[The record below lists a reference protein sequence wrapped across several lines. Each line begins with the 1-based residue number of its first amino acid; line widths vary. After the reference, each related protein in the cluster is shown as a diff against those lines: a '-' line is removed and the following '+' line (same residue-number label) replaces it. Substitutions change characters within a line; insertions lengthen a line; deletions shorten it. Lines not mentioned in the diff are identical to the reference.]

1 MHGSAPTHLGEKSS
15 RNKGVSAEKASP
27 STKSKASVVL
37 LDLAGQPCVVD
48 TDSGEVLGRVWREVR
63 GGTAR
68 DPEGRARKVRNFA
81 AKGGDA
87 AAEESVKRGLGKT
100 DQSVWKQR
108 AKRREDL
115 QARMGQVG
123 GFLIES
129 GHMVPDGDGGYT
141 LRDLGDGELVP
152 DRVARLRRLYD
163 WLKTAWR
170 EVGRCCTRAHST
182 DEGDDIRIQRVE
194 GEDHLSGL
202 IHCDRHLCP
211 ICVGARSAQRRKDL
225 LEVLDQIP
233 ADAQL
238 VLKVFT
244 ARHRFGTILTD
255 TEKRVRVGVR
265 AIRGLRSTKKATY
278 GHVTTLELTF
288 GKNGHHPHLNV
299 LEAYRP
305 EVDLE
310 ERKLIEAETY
320 TKAVKDAGGT
330 VDLDLQESEDGSWW
344 RVVDR
349 TELLKVAYYITKE
362 DGTDEAVEGEEEL
375 DVLGDSI
382 THELTGGHR
391 KRGKTIP
398 TVYAC
403 VDAYAEAWCAKGLTW
418 FSRGGCFMP
427 AKKDTEGQEEE
438 QQEEAMNREREGVT
452 VGWLRSLAWR
462 RLSPEGQA
470 VLGHAVKTGLWRENP
485 YAVMD
490 GLGIPQAMWGCGSP
504 PKKDSPPDD

>member
-1 MHGSAPTHLGEKSS
+1 MDLDGSPF
-15 RNKGVSAEKASP
+15 
-27 STKSKASVVL
+27 
-37 LDLAGQPCVVD
+37 VVD
-48 TDSGEVLGRVWREVR
+48 QDSGEVFGRVWREVR
-63 GGTAR
+63 GGAAR
-68 DPEGRARKVRNFA
+68 GPEGRARKVRNFA
-81 AKGGDA
+81 ASGG
-87 AAEESVKRGLGKT
+87 AEATEVKAKKGLGKS
-100 DQSVWKQR
+100 DQSVWVRR

-115 QARMGQVG
+115 QARMGKVG
-123 GFLIES
+123 GWLIEC
-129 GHMVPDGDGGYT
+129 GHMVSDGDGGYT
-141 LRDLGDGELVP
+141 LRELEDGELVP
-152 DRVARLRRLYD
+152 DKVVRWRRLYG

-170 EVGRCCTRAHST
+170 EVGKCCTHAHST

-194 GEDHLSGL
+194 GDGDHLSGL
-202 IHCDRHLCP
+202 IHCDRYLCP
-211 ICVGARSAQRRKDL
+211 ICVGSRSSQRRKDL
-225 LEVLDQIP
+225 LDVLDQIP
-233 ADAQL
+233 EDAQL

-244 ARHRFGTILTD
+244 VRHRFGTLLTD

-265 AIRGLRSTKKATY
+265 AIRGLRSTKKASY
-278 GHVTTLELTF
+278 GHVTTLELTW

-310 ERKLIEAETY
+310 ARKQIEVDTY
-320 TKAVKDAGGT
+320 TNAVKQAGGT
-330 VDLDLQESEDGSWW
+330 VDLTCQESEDGSWW

-349 TELLKVAYYITKE
+349 TELLKVIYYITKE
-362 DGTDEAVEGEEEL
+362 DGTDEAVEGEEER

-403 VDAYAEAWCAKGLTW
+403 DDAYAEAWCAKGLTW

-427 AKKDTEGQEEE
+427 SKDDVQGQDEEHQEEE
-438 QQEEAMNREREGVT
+438 TMNREREGVT

-470 VLGHAVKTGLWRENP
+470 ALGHAVRTGLWRENP
-485 YAVMD
+485 HAVMD

-504 PKKDSPPDD
+504 PKKDSPPDE